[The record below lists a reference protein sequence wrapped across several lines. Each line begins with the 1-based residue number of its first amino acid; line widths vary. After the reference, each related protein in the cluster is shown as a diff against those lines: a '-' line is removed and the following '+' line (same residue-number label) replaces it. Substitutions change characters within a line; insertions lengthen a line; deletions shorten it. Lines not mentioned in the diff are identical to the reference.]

1 MRDAISFNLVRV
13 ISLILNRVQ
22 FGWQK
27 RENEYVRL
35 LVEKGEFLWIIPFQ
49 LQLNLF
55 HSFDNMEFINNY

>member
-1 MRDAISFNLVRV
+1 MLFPST
-13 ISLILNRVQ
+13 SLELYRSYSIGSK